1 MSHIPK
7 FHPTKKSATIYTE
20 GPTKP
25 LVSPPRKLV
34 HQTVGFKLS
43 YVLVFPR
50 YHAKSTDIEEKAK
63 DIVRH
68 ALKNVRF
75 PSPKICK
82 VCQETHEYS
91 LPVSFEDPNKNEPK
105 YTHWMVDIDQNA
117 HLEESEYD
125 RLAERCIIVGI
136 QVISRRF
143 LFHRDTPCPG
153 DWSPTSNT
161 KVLVYHNC
169 HEKLAAHCW
178 STELKAVNE
187 ALLTLSK
194 QPNYRVITN
203 EYTDLKVYTGN
214 GSKGVHLDVAKSL
227 MGVFT
232 AFERQFDTI
241 NITSRIGGG
250 VRGWKPSMSGSS
262 KPYTYISG
270 DKTTVQEEAGE
281 SCKPMSSV
289 NQSHMA
295 ANGRDPAEYDI
306 PTFLKIFLRSKC
318 DRIGLQSFLDSGLI
332 SHLNTVLDVSRVWDD
347 KLIEHN
353 PEYVKY
359 CMKRPTITFRS
370 QSNTHDY
377 ARQFAWIDFCGSLTD
392 SCYEEDLSKVRSW
405 LHHRWSEPHTKYT
418 INHII
423 HHIIIMVEE
432 NIGYWRKTSARVTH
446 PESIIMG
453 PYKEELVRRRDA
465 EIPHSDPVK
474 TSKVPKEICRK
485 FNQQNDPDNV
495 RNKIKH
501 KFDLG
506 LYGKFPEET
515 VIEFAMDHDEKWALA
530 KGNYNHLILGRHTL
544 KDVVRDK
551 VSRKG

>member
-1 MSHIPK
+1 M
-7 FHPTKKSATIYTE
+7 T
-20 GPTKP
+20 
-25 LVSPPRKLV
+25 RKLV
-34 HQTVGFKLS
+34 HETVGFKLS
-43 YVLVFPR
+43 YVVVFPR

-75 PSPKICK
+75 QSPKICK

-117 HLEESEYD
+117 HLEENEYD

-153 DWSPTSNT
+153 DWSPNSNT
-161 KVLVYHNC
+161 KVLVYHNY

-178 STELKAVNE
+178 STELKAVHE

-318 DRIGLQSFLDSGLI
+318 DRIELQSFLDSGLI
-332 SHLNTVLDVSRVWDD
+332 SHLNTVLDISRVWDD

-353 PEYVKY
+353 PEY
-359 CMKRPTITFRS
+359 
-370 QSNTHDY
+370 
-377 ARQFAWIDFCGSLTD
+377 
-392 SCYEEDLSKVRSW
+392 DLSKVRSW

-432 NIGYWRKTSARVTH
+432 NIEYWRQTSARVTH
-446 PESIIMG
+446 PDSIIMG

-485 FNQQNDPDNV
+485 FNQQNDPENV

-551 VSRKG
+551 LSRKE

>member
-7 FHPTKKSATIYTE
+7 FHPTTKAAPTHIE
-20 GPTKP
+20 GPAKP

-43 YVLVFPR
+43 YVVVFPR
-50 YHAKSTDIEEKAK
+50 YHAKSIDIEEKAK
-63 DIVRH
+63 DIVRN
-68 ALKNVRF
+68 ALKDVRF
-75 PSPKICK
+75 QSPKICK
-82 VCQETHEYS
+82 VCQESHEYS

-105 YTHWMVDIDQNA
+105 YAHWMVDIDQNA

-125 RLAERCIIVGI
+125 RLAERCVVVGI

-153 DWSPTSNT
+153 DWSPNSNT
-161 KVLVYHNC
+161 KVL
-169 HEKLAAHCW
+169 
-178 STELKAVNE
+178 AVNE

-250 VRGWKPSMSGSS
+250 VRGRKLSTSGRS

-270 DKTTVQEEAGE
+270 DKTTVEEEAGE

-289 NQSHMA
+289 HQSHMA
-295 ANGRDPAEYDI
+295 ANGRDPAGYDI

-318 DRIGLQSFLDSGLI
+318 DRIELQSFLDSELI
-332 SHLNTVLDVSRVWDD
+332 SHLNTVLDISRVWDD

-377 ARQFAWIDFCGSLTD
+377 ARQFAWIDFCGALTD
-392 SCYEEDLSKVRSW
+392 SCYEEDLSKVRNW

-418 INHII
+418 INNII
-423 HHIIIMVEE
+423 HHITIMVEE
-432 NIGYWRKTSARVTH
+432 NIEYWR
-446 PESIIMG
+446 
-453 PYKEELVRRRDA
+453 L
-465 EIPHSDPVK
+465 
-474 TSKVPKEICRK
+474 
-485 FNQQNDPDNV
+485 
-495 RNKIKH
+495 
-501 KFDLG
+501 
-506 LYGKFPEET
+506 
-515 VIEFAMDHDEKWALA
+515 FAST
-530 KGNYNHLILGRHTL
+530 NIQ
-544 KDVVRDK
+544 
-551 VSRKG
+551 